1 MPQPHTVR
9 LSSTYRRKV
18 GVSSVLSQLME
29 WYDFQLFGLASVL
42 VFPALFFPEA
52 GRTGAVLLSFAG
64 LAVGF
69 MARPLGALIFGHLG
83 DTVGRKT
90 VLMITLSL
98 MGGATFVMGLL
109 PTAVAIGGWAPVLLV
124 LLRVLQGVG
133 VGGEQGGATLM
144 MVESAPPRRRGFASG
159 VMETGE
165 FMGLLIAT
173 GLFTLLTVALP
184 HEQFLSWGWRVPFL
198 ISAAIAIFGLW
209 IRTRLMDTPAF
220 EEAKADGLLA
230 ERPLS
235 ELFKVGKRS
244 MLLSVALRLFETG
257 SGFLIVTFSLSY
269 ATDNAGVSES
279 VSTAGVMIASAVSI
293 VCIPFYG
300 YLGDKFGRKI
310 VFCGG
315 MIFLLIA
322 IWPFFLVIDTRSTP
336 LILLGY
342 ALLYAFGS
350 APLLGVEFAWIAELF
365 PTNIRFSGLS
375 IGFQIGAILGGG
387 IAPFLATLLVS
398 AAHGS
403 LWLVMLYL
411 LLLWSISMVA
421 VVKAPDT
428 YRSELAATAAAVDH
442 AGGTTE
448 DAAAEV
454 RDEKKSGA

>member
-1 MPQPHTVR
+1 MTHSHPIR
-9 LSSTYRRKV
+9 LSTAYRRKV

-42 VFPALFFPEA
+42 VFPSLFFPGA
-52 GRTGAVLLSFAG
+52 GQTGATLLSFAG

-69 MARPLGALIFGHLG
+69 LARPLGALIFGHIG

-98 MGGATFVMGLL
+98 MGGATFAMGVL
-109 PTAVAIGGWAPVLLV
+109 PTATAIGGWAPALLV

-173 GLFTLLTVALP
+173 GLFTVLTAVLP
-184 HEQFLSWGWRVPFL
+184 HAEFVSWGWRVPFL
-198 ISAAIAIFGLW
+198 ISAGIAIFGLW
-209 IRTRLMDTPAF
+209 VRTKLVDTPAF
-220 EEAKADGLLA
+220 EEAKEDGLLA

-235 ELFKVGKRS
+235 ELFKTGKRS
-244 MLLSVALRLFETG
+244 MLLSIALRLFETG

-279 VSTAGVMIASAVSI
+279 VSTAGVMIASAISI
-293 VCIPFYG
+293 LAIPFYG
-300 YLGDKFGRKI
+300 HLADRIGRKI

-315 MIFLLIA
+315 MIFLLVT
-322 IWPFFLVIDTRSTP
+322 IWPFFLILDTRSTP
-336 LILLGY
+336 LILLSY

-375 IGFQIGAILGGG
+375 ISFQIGAILGGG
-387 IAPFLATLLVS
+387 IAPFLATLLV
-398 AAHGS
+398 AVAGGS
-403 LWLVMLYL
+403 LWLVMSYL
-411 LLLWSISMVA
+411 LLLWCISMVA
-421 VVKAPDT
+421 VIKAPDT
-428 YRSELAATAAAVDH
+428 YRTELTASATAQPAPA
-442 AGGTTE
+442 
-448 DAAAEV
+448 
-454 RDEKKSGA
+454 